1 MLIFLLSAI
10 PAYGDCITVFFFFF
24 FFIHHPS
31 RLSSFRSIFSLIIIL
46 TFVLSFFGFIFL
58 LSCSSFILFDF
69 QVIFILIVLLKYPL
83 LTLISLYIDFEP
95 FFFFFH
101 RHYIT
106 YLAFRATVIWN

>member
-1 MLIFLLSAI
+1 MLIFLLSAT
-10 PAYGDCITVFFFFF
+10 PAYGDCITVFFFFSS
-24 FFIHHPS
+24 IHHPS
-31 RLSSFRSIFSLIIIL
+31 RLSSFRSIFFLIIIL

-69 QVIFILIVLLKYPL
+69 LQVIFILIMLLKYPL

-95 FFFFFH
+95 FFFH
-101 RHYIT
+101 HHYIT